1 MGVEILEFQQIAFY
15 FLCVIGT
22 FLLGVPVAAL
32 IRGELDSEDRI
43 PLSFIMGCV
52 YTCLPAY
59 WLSMLGLSM
68 KYAADILDETAVGQ
82 CMEKEK
88 PDAVIHLAAISNVPL
103 SWEKPGLTVEVNVKG
118 TITVFLAFAHANP
131 QGVFL
136 NIGSSDE
143 YGLTAKKGVPLTEDM
158 PCQPQ
163 NPYAISKLC
172 AEQMVL
178 QFGKKHGV
186 KVISTRSFNHFGPG
200 QAKGFVVSDFAS
212 QIAEIERG
220 EREPVIRTGNL
231 SAVRDFTYV
240 ADVVDAYALLLEKDA
255 PAGVYNICSGRAV
268 KIQEILDTLLSLAK
282 VEIRAE
288 TDENKLRPVD
298 VPFFVG
304 NANKV
309 GLVTGWKSTS
319 DFRTKL
325 ECLLRYKG

>member
-1 MGVEILEFQQIAFY
+1 MKILITGAGGFVGKHLIKRLQDNHHELIA
-15 FLCVIGT
+15 
-22 FLLGVPVAAL
+22 LGLGCDKEAF
-32 IRGELDSEDRI
+32 IQKNI
-43 PLSFIMGCV
+43 PL
-52 YTCLPAY
+52 YE
-59 WLSMLGLSM
+59 
-68 KYAADILDETAVGQ
+68 ADILDEAAVRQ

-103 SWEKPGLTVEVNVKG
+103 SWEKPGLTAEVNVKG
-118 TITVFLAFAHANP
+118 TINVFLAFAHANP
-131 QGVFL
+131 KGVFL

-143 YGLTAKKGVPLTEDM
+143 YGLTAKQGIPLTEDM

-178 QFGKKHGV
+178 QLGKKHGV
-186 KVISTRSFNHFGPG
+186 TVISTRSFNHFGPG

-255 PAGVYNICSGRAV
+255 PGGVYNICSGKAV

-282 VEIRAE
+282 TKIQAE
-288 TDENKLRPVD
+288 TDATKLRPVD

-304 NANKV
+304 NGEKIRKA
-309 GLVTGWKSTS
+309 TGWIPCCVLHKQ
-319 DFRTKL
+319 L
-325 ECLLRYKG
+325 AVLLLS